1 MALASSQLVARI
13 GVRPVVLAASAISAG
28 GMFWLSRI
36 TEHSSYTGGLLGPT
50 LLTGAG
56 LGLLFT
62 PLTLTSLSKVD
73 DAEAGLASSLIN
85 TGQVVGGSIGLAILG
100 TVAWTVVVNTARSA
114 AHAAGNAAHAGSAQV
129 SISGHALAAGFSR
142 GFEVSAAIMVL
153 ALVVAAIMIRVTRQ
167 DLTGTQP

>member
-1 MALASSQLVARI
+1 
-13 GVRPVVLAASAISAG
+13 VVLAASAISAG
-28 GMFWLSRI
+28 GMFWLSQI
-36 TEHSSYTGGLLGPT
+36 TEHSSYAGGLLGPT

-62 PLTLTSLSKVD
+62 PLTLTALSKVD
-73 DAEAGLASSLIN
+73 NADAGLASSLIN

-100 TVAWTVVVNTARSA
+100 TVAWTVVVNTARNA
-114 AHAAGNAAHAGSAQV
+114 AHAAGSAAYAADSAQV

-153 ALVVAAIMIRVTRQ
+153 ALVLGAIMIRVNRQ
-167 DLTGTQP
+167 DLTGAQP

>member
-1 MALASSQLVARI
+1 MVTMIMAMALASPQLVARI

-28 GMFWLSRI
+28 GMFWLSRV

-73 DAEAGLASSLIN
+73 YADAGLASSLIN

-100 TVAWTVVVNTARSA
+100 TVAWTVVVNTARNA
-114 AHAAGNAAHAGSAQV
+114 AHAADSAQA
-129 SISGHALAAGFSR
+129 SISGTRWRPGSPGGSR
-142 GFEVSAAIMVL
+142 YRPRSWCSPWWW
-153 ALVVAAIMIRVTRQ
+153 RRS
-167 DLTGTQP
+167 